1 MHGHNEH
8 TSTNQGQVGIKMSE
22 PESILNKATSFA
34 NRDLNMN
41 HFPIRAENL
50 FQRIFS
56 DIRVKAT
63 NKNLCSTARQII
75 NTKIKII
82 CFIRK

>member
-1 MHGHNEH
+1 
-8 TSTNQGQVGIKMSE
+8 MSE

-63 NKNLCSTARQII
+63 NKNLTEAMRPTRHTFQLKSVPRLLYEEPVGILFLELQ
-75 NTKIKII
+75 
-82 CFIRK
+82 